1 MKMVAASKFGR
12 AERDLRVARPFGS
25 AASSECSTHNVL
37 KIYIVIYCVE
47 LLENTEL
54 ESDDNKENHLVV
66 AISSDR
72 GLCGGVH
79 SSIAKVIKQA
89 IADNPSNRNYRVV
102 CVGDKVRTI
111 LQRQYGENILLSMSD
126 VGRKMP
132 TFIDASFLVQEI
144 YNSGYEFQ
152 SAEII
157 YNRFVWVLQSLV
169 FLPIV

>member
-25 AASSECSTHNVL
+25 AASSECNMKVYTKNICVYH
-37 KIYIVIYCVE
+37 VE
-47 LLENTEL
+47 LFEGTEL
-54 ESDDNKENHLVV
+54 ESDESKENHLVV

-111 LQRQYGENILLSMSD
+111 LQRQYGENILLSMAD

-132 TFIDASFLVQEI
+132 TFVDASFLVQEI

-157 YNRFVWVLQSLV
+157 YNRFV
-169 FLPIV
+169 

>member
-12 AERDLRVARPFGS
+12 AEKELRIARPFGS
-25 AASSECSTHNVL
+25 AASSECSTVQNTTIICSYL
-37 KIYIVIYCVE
+37 E
-47 LLENTEL
+47 LLDNSEL
-54 ESDDNKENHLVV
+54 EVDENKENHLVIAV
-66 AISSDR
+66 SSDR

-79 SSIAKVIKQA
+79 SSIAKVIKQQ

-111 LQRQYGENILLSMSD
+111 LQRQYSDNILLSMAD

-144 YNSGYEFQ
+144 FNSGYEFQ
-152 SAEII
+152 SAEVI
-157 YNRFVWVLQSLV
+157 YNRFV
-169 FLPIV
+169 